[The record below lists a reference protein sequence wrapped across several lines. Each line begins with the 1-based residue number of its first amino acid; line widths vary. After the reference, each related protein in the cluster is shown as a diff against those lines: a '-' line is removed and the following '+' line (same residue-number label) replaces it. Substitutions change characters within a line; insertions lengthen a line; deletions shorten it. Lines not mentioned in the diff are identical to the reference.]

1 MRIAVLDDY
10 QDVALRMAAWDSLA
24 PGAKVQAFH
33 DHLTGEDAVA
43 ARLAD
48 FEIVVAMRERTP
60 FPRSLIERLPRLRL
74 LVTTGMRNAA
84 IDTRAASDA
93 GVVVSGTAALPY
105 PTAELTW
112 GLILALAR
120 QIPRE
125 DRAIRDGGWQVSLGV
140 GLHCKTLGVV
150 GLGRLGSQVA
160 RVGLA
165 FGMTVVAWS
174 QNLTAER
181 AAEGGVELAVSK
193 DTLLAS
199 ADIVTI
205 HLVLSDRTR
214 GLIGEREL
222 RSMKPTAFLVNTSRG
237 PIVDERALVGALRS
251 GVIAGAAIDVFDEEP
266 LPLDHPLR
274 RLDHTVVTPHVG
286 YVTEEAY
293 RQLYGEA
300 VADIRAFLDGSP
312 VRVLNATDG

>member
-1 MRIAVLDDY
+1 M
-10 QDVALRMAAWDSLA
+10 
-24 PGAKVQAFH
+24 
-33 DHLTGEDAVA
+33 
-43 ARLAD
+43 
-48 FEIVVAMRERTP
+48 
-60 FPRSLIERLPRLRL
+60 
-74 LVTTGMRNAA
+74 
-84 IDTRAASDA
+84 
-93 GVVVSGTAALPY
+93 
-105 PTAELTW
+105 
-112 GLILALAR
+112 
-120 QIPRE
+120 
-125 DRAIRDGGWQVSLGV
+125 SLGV